1 QRRMALLEQIGIF
14 DPLMMQLLNRQSE
27 SLRAGANSHLL
38 GAMRRIEERD
48 RERLS
53 QPPNEQIPNQI
64 FLPTEPAFAKGGL
77 LILHKQHTCRWTCC
91 PRTGSPVCAP
101 RSKPGTAGRF
111 PCSETTSAILSQRQA
126 PCVDVAG
133 ANSYQGELPC
143 NANLRTSSSTFAAA
157 SAVAGFASETQV
169 GRGFQEGG
177 RRREGTARE
186 TRQERFMSLRV
197 RPEISKSAA

>member
-1 QRRMALLEQIGIF
+1 
-14 DPLMMQLLNRQSE
+14 
-27 SLRAGANSHLL
+27 
-38 GAMRRIEERD
+38 
-48 RERLS
+48 
-53 QPPNEQIPNQI
+53 
-64 FLPTEPAFAKGGL
+64 
-77 LILHKQHTCRWTCC
+77 
-91 PRTGSPVCAP
+91 
-101 RSKPGTAGRF
+101 GTAGRF
-111 PCSETTSAILSQRQA
+111 PRFGDYIGYTAQRQA
-126 PCVDVAG
+126 PCLDVAG

-169 GRGFQEGG
+169 GRGFQDGG